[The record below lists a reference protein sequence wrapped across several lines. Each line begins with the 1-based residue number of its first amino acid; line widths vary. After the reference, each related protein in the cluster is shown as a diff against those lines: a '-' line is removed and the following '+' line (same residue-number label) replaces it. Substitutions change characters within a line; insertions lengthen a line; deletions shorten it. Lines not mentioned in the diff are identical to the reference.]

1 MNEVQVGSVTH
12 YFNRISVAVLEL
24 DGELEIGDV
33 VHIVG
38 RITDFV
44 MRVASMEIDHQK
56 VQTVSPGQDV
66 ALQVDEYV
74 RAGDTIFKVL
84 PE

>member
-1 MNEVQVGSVTH
+1 MNEVQIGSVTH

-24 DGELEIGDV
+24 DDELEIGDV

-74 RAGDTIFKVL
+74 RAGDAIFKVL
-84 PE
+84 AE

>member
-1 MNEVQVGSVTH
+1 MNEVQIGKVTH

-24 DGELEIGDV
+24 DGELNVGDT

-44 MRVASMEIDHQK
+44 MRVGSMEINHQK
-56 VQTVSPGQDV
+56 VQSVSAGDDV

-74 RAGDTIFKVL
+74 RDGDAVFKVL
-84 PE
+84 EG

>member
-1 MNEVQVGSVTH
+1 MNEVQIGNVTH
-12 YFNRISVAVLEL
+12 YYNRINVAVLEL
-24 DGELEIGDV
+24 SGELKIGDI

-44 MRVASMEIDHQK
+44 MRVDSMEIDHQK
-56 VQTVSPGQDV
+56 VQSVTPGQDV

-74 RAGDTIFKVL
+74 RAGDAIFKII
-84 PE
+84 ED

>member
-1 MNEVQVGSVTH
+1 MNEVQIGKVTH
-12 YFNRISVAVLEL
+12 YFNNISVAVLEL
-24 DGELEIGDV
+24 EAELNLGDV

-44 MRVASMEIDHQK
+44 MRVGSMEIDHQK
-56 VQTVSPGQDV
+56 VQSVSPGQDV

-74 RAGDTIFKVL
+74 RAGDAIFRVL
-84 PE
+84 AE